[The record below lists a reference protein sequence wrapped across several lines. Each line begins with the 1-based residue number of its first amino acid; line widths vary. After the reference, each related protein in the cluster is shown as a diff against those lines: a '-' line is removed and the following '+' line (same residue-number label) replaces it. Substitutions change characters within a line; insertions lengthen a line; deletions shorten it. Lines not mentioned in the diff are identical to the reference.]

1 MQPMLKIRKPYLYRT
16 MNLPIDQF
24 GTMYYTCN
32 RSDFSPRSELHD
44 KINSLI
50 NKEIIEEGKHTFNDK
65 IIYISWLNYQSQ
77 NIIKKLGYGPNDNL
91 KLEDLCKG
99 YLIDLTSNIDYKTEY
114 WELYNR
120 KYYSNC

>member
-24 GTMYYTCN
+24 GTMYYTYN
-32 RSDFSPRSELHD
+32 RSDFSPRSDLHE

-50 NKEIIEEGKHTFNDK
+50 NKEIIEDGKDTFNDK
-65 IIYISWLNYQSQ
+65 RIYISWLNYQSQ